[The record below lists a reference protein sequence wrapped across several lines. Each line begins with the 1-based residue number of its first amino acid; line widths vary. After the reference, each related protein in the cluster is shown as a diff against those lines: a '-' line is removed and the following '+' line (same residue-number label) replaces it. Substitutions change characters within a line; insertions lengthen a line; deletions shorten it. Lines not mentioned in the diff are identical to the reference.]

1 MKKLTYLTIALLITV
16 ATLLTGCSC
25 SKSNSV
31 IRLNEVTHSIFYA
44 PLYVAINEGFF
55 EEEGIEI
62 ELTNG
67 GGSNT
72 SMTALISGSA
82 DIALLGPET
91 AVYVASQGKEDLPII
106 FGQLTKRDG
115 SFLVGRT
122 PNENFTW
129 SSLEGSEIIAGR
141 RGGSPAM
148 TLEYVLR
155 KNGLIDGQNIT
166 LRYDIEFNNTT
177 SAFQG
182 GTGDYVTAFEPAATE
197 ITKSGNAHILAS
209 VGQEA
214 GEVPFT
220 CFMSNRSYIDTNY
233 DKVKGFLRAVM
244 KGYDFIINSNVNDVV
259 DALVPS
265 FDSSTKESLKQCVEA
280 YVEID
285 AWMSTPAMSETAY
298 NRLLTIMTQAGEL
311 TSNVDFDKIVDNTI
325 ANELIAEKTKK

>member
-1 MKKLTYLTIALLITV
+1 MKKITYLTVALLV
-16 ATLLTGCSC
+16 SLLTLLTGCSC
-25 SKSNSV
+25 SKSNST

-115 SFLVGRT
+115 SFLIGRT
-122 PNENFTW
+122 ADPDFEW

-155 KNGLIDGQNIT
+155 NHGLIDGENIT

-177 SAFQG
+177 TAFQS

-197 ITKSGNAHILAS
+197 LTKTGNAHILAS
-209 VGQEA
+209 VGQDA

-220 CFMSNRSYIDTNY
+220 CFMANRSYINKNKDQ
-233 DKVKGFLRAVM
+233 VKSFLRAVM
-244 KGYDFIINSNVNDVV
+244 KGYEFIVNSKVEDVV

-265 FDSSTKESLKQCVEA
+265 FDSSSRESLKQCIEA

-285 AWMSTPAMSETAY
+285 AWMSTPAMSESAY

-311 TSNVDFDKIVDNTI
+311 TENVAFNTIVDNTI
-325 ANELIAEKTKK
+325 ANELIAEKQ